1 MKSIK
6 KYWQL
11 YLIVAIPTVYLL
23 VFRYIPML
31 GNVIAFRTY
40 LPGGSVFGQDW
51 VGLRYFQMF
60 IGDAT
65 FWQVFLNTLSIGIWT
80 LIFTFPLPIIFAL
93 LLNEVKNRI
102 FKKFI
107 QTASYLPYF
116 LSIVI
121 IAGMILDFT
130 SSNGFMNNAIHF
142 FGGTRILFMQDP
154 KWFQPIYVISQVWQ
168 TLGWGSILYLAALTN
183 IDDTLYE
190 AAKMDGAN
198 RGQQMLHVT

>member
-1 MKSIK
+1 MIHLLRRKIFNMKSIK

-65 FWQVFLNTLSIGIWT
+65 FWKFFLTHFLLGFGHWFLLSPYLLSSLFYWMKLKTGSLKNSFKQP
-80 LIFTFPLPIIFAL
+80 LIFPIFYQLSL
-93 LLNEVKNRI
+93 LRE
-102 FKKFI
+102 
-107 QTASYLPYF
+107 
-116 LSIVI
+116 
-121 IAGMILDFT
+121 
-130 SSNGFMNNAIHF
+130 
-142 FGGTRILFMQDP
+142 
-154 KWFQPIYVISQVWQ
+154 WF
-168 TLGWGSILYLAALTN
+168 
-183 IDDTLYE
+183 
-190 AAKMDGAN
+190 
-198 RGQQMLHVT
+198 

>member
-102 FKKFI
+102 
-107 QTASYLPYF
+107 
-116 LSIVI
+116 
-121 IAGMILDFT
+121 
-130 SSNGFMNNAIHF
+130 N
-142 FGGTRILFMQDP
+142 
-154 KWFQPIYVISQVWQ
+154 
-168 TLGWGSILYLAALTN
+168 
-183 IDDTLYE
+183 
-190 AAKMDGAN
+190 
-198 RGQQMLHVT
+198 

>member
-93 LLNEVKNRI
+93 LLNEVKTGSLKNSFKQPLI
-102 FKKFI
+102 FPIFY
-107 QTASYLPYF
+107 Q
-116 LSIVI
+116 LS
-121 IAGMILDFT
+121 LL
-130 SSNGFMNNAIHF
+130 
-142 FGGTRILFMQDP
+142 R
-154 KWFQPIYVISQVWQ
+154 
-168 TLGWGSILYLAALTN
+168 
-183 IDDTLYE
+183 E
-190 AAKMDGAN
+190 
-198 RGQQMLHVT
+198 

>member
-60 IGDAT
+60 I
-65 FWQVFLNTLSIGIWT
+65 WRCNLLEVFLNTLSIGIWT
-80 LIFTFPLPIIFAL
+80 LIF
-93 LLNEVKNRI
+93 
-102 FKKFI
+102 
-107 QTASYLPYF
+107 YLPLTYY
-116 LSIVI
+116 LRS
-121 IAGMILDFT
+121 FT
-130 SSNGFMNNAIHF
+130 
-142 FGGTRILFMQDP
+142 
-154 KWFQPIYVISQVWQ
+154 
-168 TLGWGSILYLAALTN
+168 
-183 IDDTLYE
+183 E
-190 AAKMDGAN
+190 
-198 RGQQMLHVT
+198 

>member
-11 YLIVAIPTVYLL
+11 YLIVAIPTVWSVYLL

-65 FWQVFLNTLSIGIWT
+65 FWKFFLTH
-80 LIFTFPLPIIFAL
+80 FL
-93 LLNEVKNRI
+93 L
-102 FKKFI
+102 
-107 QTASYLPYF
+107 
-116 LSIVI
+116 
-121 IAGMILDFT
+121 
-130 SSNGFMNNAIHF
+130 GFGH
-142 FGGTRILFMQDP
+142 
-154 KWFQPIYVISQVWQ
+154 
-168 TLGWGSILYLAALTN
+168 
-183 IDDTLYE
+183 
-190 AAKMDGAN
+190 
-198 RGQQMLHVT
+198 